1 MKFPVSRISS
11 DELPTELMQT
21 GESCGC
27 ARNGAVKG
35 NAGCETAEEA
45 DLREA
50 VKWHLTRILMKK
62 NTKRC
67 VRVEGS
73 ELPTV

>member
-1 MKFPVSRISS
+1 VKFPVSRISS

-50 VKWHLTRILMKK
+50 VKWHLTGILMRN

-67 VRVEGS
+67 VRVERTN
-73 ELPTV
+73 LPTV